1 MRTAENGTLDEA
13 REALQNLAP
22 QKLEELKRAFAVYD
36 KDGNGSIDAGELRGL
51 LQSLGQYPTPLELID
66 MMERM
71 DTDGSGAVDFLE
83 FATCLAENDE
93 TAELE
98 EEVRELESVFLLFD
112 KDGSGQL
119 SADEIQKALK
129 LLGVDMTAQETAF
142 LVQEIDGDGNG
153 EISFQEFLDYVVAFQ
168 GPVDD

>member
-36 KDGNGSIDAGELRGL
+36 KDGMPWICAWDPLRVRNEQHQSQCLPSMPPGNGSIDAGELRGL

-71 DTDGSGAVDFLE
+71 DTDGSGAIDFLE

-93 TAELE
+93 VGHPA
-98 EEVRELESVFLLFD
+98 RQWCD
-112 KDGSGQL
+112 HGARRGQRC
-119 SADEIQKALK
+119 
-129 LLGVDMTAQETAF
+129 G
-142 LVQEIDGDGNG
+142 
-153 EISFQEFLDYVVAFQ
+153 
-168 GPVDD
+168 